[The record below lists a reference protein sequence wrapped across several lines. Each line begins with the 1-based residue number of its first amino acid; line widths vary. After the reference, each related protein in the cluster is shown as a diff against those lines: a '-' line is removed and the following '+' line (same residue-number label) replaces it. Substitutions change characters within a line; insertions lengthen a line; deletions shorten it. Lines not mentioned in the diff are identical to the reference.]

1 MAVVKSLARFVNSA
15 NGLLG
20 LPRFKGGAENDAP
33 LFSEEE
39 EAAAAAEEEEE
50 QAVEEEDDDDDDDNR
65 SVAEADEEEDADA
78 SEEEEE
84 EDSEAE
90 YWMLDE
96 SERNETSTISASQG
110 EFFFLKRGRLRSTSF
125 HFF

>member
-39 EAAAAAEEEEE
+39 EAAAAAEEE